1 MSARPVTPV
10 LPARHP
16 ARAGAAARWADIVT
30 PAGRYDRRVIA
41 RIAHA
46 TARAERNLEILVA
59 AGIATPRALP
69 LADTRAWQAAAAA
82 RIDVAGRNLLPYRT
96 RYARA
101 LADVWGYARAKRGNL
116 PAADKPNKQIVAAL
130 RAARRFITQ
139 PARVTHEGALARAE
153 YLIAGASYN
162 ELNAQLCAAL
172 RALGEA
178 P

>member
-10 LPARHP
+10 LPARLP

-69 LADTRAWQAAAAA
+69 LADTRL
-82 RIDVAGRNLLPYRT
+82 AGGGGRADRCRGPQPPALPH
-96 RYARA
+96 A
-101 LADVWGYARAKRGNL
+101 LCPR
-116 PAADKPNKQIVAAL
+116 
-130 RAARRFITQ
+130 ARRRVGLCPREARQ
-139 PARVTHEGALARAE
+139 PACGRQTKQT
-153 YLIAGASYN
+153 N
-162 ELNAQLCAAL
+162 
-172 RALGEA
+172 
-178 P
+178 